1 MNLADLLVPKVSSPG
16 KTERAEGAESQHS
29 RGPGNPP
36 TGAEKG
42 GETTPAPAIRP
53 NPPARAESETRTDTA
68 FPPNPPNP
76 PGAMQ
81 EIEQPLP
88 ATREYLA
95 SLGLETLPE
104 DVAFLTWHLPR
115 GTTARNQ
122 ALREYVHRWR
132 DAMDAE
138 PAQHRRQNR
147 GRFAANAWLRASSL
161 NKESRK

>member
-1 MNLADLLVPKVSSPG
+1 MNLADLLVPKASSPG
-16 KTERAEGAESQHS
+16 EAEGAEGAERQHS
-29 RGPGNPP
+29 QGLENPP

-53 NPPARAESETRTDTA
+53 NPPAGVESDTRTHTV

-95 SLGLETLPE
+95 SIGLEALLE

-115 GTTARNQ
+115 STTARNQ
-122 ALREYVHRWR
+122 ALRDYVHYWR
-132 DAMDAE
+132 EAMDTE
-138 PAQHRRQNR
+138 PARHRKQNR
-147 GRFAANAWLRASSL
+147 GRFAANTWLR
-161 NKESRK
+161 SRPTNIY